1 MPHLF
6 LCGLPSKLGASGRIV
21 AGAAMVKTSPKGV
34 VCLGLAREHHWRRRA
49 RSNEQAF
56 KWPRRSLRDSHTIS
70 LDAQGVS
77 RQILLGQLEAENAAL
92 RGSVMDLVL
101 QIEALR
107 DVTNT
112 RNVPPPSI
120 SSGRVGAA
128 RLVWQTRAL
137 FRGPRELWCAIVDLQ
152 RLS

>member
-70 LDAQGVS
+70 HDAQGC

-101 QIEALR
+101 QALR
-107 DVTNT
+107 DVTDT
-112 RNVPPPSI
+112 RNAS
-120 SSGRVGAA
+120 A
-128 RLVWQTRAL
+128 
-137 FRGPRELWCAIVDLQ
+137 
-152 RLS
+152 

>member
-56 KWPRRSLRDSHTIS
+56 KWPCRSLRDSHTIS

-101 QIEALR
+101 QALR
-107 DVTNT
+107 DVTDT
-112 RNVPPPSI
+112 RNAS
-120 SSGRVGAA
+120 A
-128 RLVWQTRAL
+128 
-137 FRGPRELWCAIVDLQ
+137 
-152 RLS
+152 

>member
-1 MPHLF
+1 MNLAFAFGTHTRLPNCPFSARPLWLKAVSKQLWGASRFRMPHLF
-6 LCGLPSKLGASGRIV
+6 LCGLPSKVGPSGRIVV

-34 VCLGLAREHHWRRRA
+34 VCLGLAREHHRRRRA

-77 RQILLGQLEAENAAL
+77 RQKLLGQLEAENAAL

-112 RNVPPPSI
+112 
-120 SSGRVGAA
+120 
-128 RLVWQTRAL
+128 
-137 FRGPRELWCAIVDLQ
+137 
-152 RLS
+152 